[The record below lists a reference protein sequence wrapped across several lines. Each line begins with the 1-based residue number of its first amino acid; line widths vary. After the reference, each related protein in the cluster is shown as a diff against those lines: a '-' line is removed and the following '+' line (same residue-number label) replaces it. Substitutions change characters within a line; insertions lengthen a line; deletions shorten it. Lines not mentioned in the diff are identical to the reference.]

1 MKQNV
6 VITAFGPFGDHP
18 VNASSLALQHLKE
31 GGFSKEEES
40 VNIVTKELPV
50 VYKAVELLLKQI
62 WEELSPAF
70 VIHIGVSGLCTEV
83 KLETH
88 ANETCYE
95 RPDIVGHIPVD
106 KETWPTM
113 TSCLALQDVV
123 TELQDCGDNFTP
135 VSVSNDPGQYLCQY
149 SFHHSLKRGQGRA
162 VFIHVPTTDKSTT
175 DNTARSIRKVL
186 QCLISHY
193 NKSECSEE
201 KS

>member
-18 VNASSLALQHLKE
+18 VNASSLALHYLKE
-31 GGFSKEEES
+31 EGFSEEGES
-40 VNIVTKELPV
+40 VKIVTKELPV

-95 RPDIVGHIPVD
+95 RPDIVGHIPVN
-106 KETWPTM
+106 KELWPTM

-123 TELQDCGDNFTP
+123 TELQDSGEGGTA
-135 VSVSNDPGQYLCQY
+135 VSLSNDPGQFLCQY
-149 SFHHSLKRGQGRA
+149 SYHHSLKRGQGRA
-162 VFIHVPTTDKSTT
+162 VFVHVPIVEKSSTQ
-175 DNTARSIRKVL
+175 NTAHSIRKIL
-186 QCLISHY
+186 RCLITHY
-193 NKSECSEE
+193 NKTECSDD

>member
-1 MKQNV
+1 MKQTV

-31 GGFSKEEES
+31 EGFSEEGMS
-40 VNIVTKELPV
+40 VTIVTKELPV

-95 RPDIVGHIPVD
+95 RPDIVGHIPIN

-113 TSCLALQDVV
+113 MSCLALQDVV
-123 TELQDCGDNFTP
+123 TELQDCGEVGTP
-135 VSVSNDPGQYLCQY
+135 VSLSNDPGQFLCQY
-149 SFHHSLKRGQGRA
+149 SYHHSLKRGQGRA
-162 VFIHVPTTDKSTT
+162 VFVHVPTTDKSAT

-186 QCLISHY
+186 RCLIRHY
-193 NKSECSEE
+193 NKEECSEE